1 MLLAMPAV
9 WMSWYRIL
17 FTFTHPSSPSPFPF
31 FPRRSMLFFLASILS
46 FVWRTGSEEDPSS
59 RAPLSTTAVL
69 GPRVTITGV
78 LVLGLV
84 YLVMIVKTLV
94 RYGRGWN
101 GMRVGAISV
110 QRSEGVEGEG

>member
-1 MLLAMPAV
+1 M
-9 WMSWYRIL
+9 
-17 FTFTHPSSPSPFPF
+17 
-31 FPRRSMLFFLASILS
+31 
-46 FVWRTGSEEDPSS
+46 
-59 RAPLSTTAVL
+59 
-69 GPRVTITGV
+69 TITGV